1 MICEF
6 IHFYCDAECIVTT
19 LVMQELMWPPEAVSL
34 QNQYHLFTPPLMAQH
49 THTYTHTLY
58 VGFISYQNM
67 VFYRILL
74 STFTTRDRWYFKVRV
89 TWWLNEW
96 HLEYVFPFFSI
107 FAEKT
112 SLSLSSEKKNK
123 KKKLIWEM
131 NGYTCQA
138 GILYT
143 HTSSFHIITLQLPE
157 SCFHFHSP
165 WDRADHTA
173 HTPHV
178 QSTHTWCTYGEP
190 AALSHSPWNKTQIN
204 HSSTITY
211 CMCGIIIII
220 NV

>member
-1 MICEF
+1 M
-6 IHFYCDAECIVTT
+6 
-19 LVMQELMWPPEAVSL
+19 ELMRPPWSCE
-34 QNQYHLFTPPLMAQH
+34 PPIRATFSPHHWLHSTH
-49 THTYTHTLY
+49 THPLC
-58 VGFISYQNM
+58 GFISYQNV

-107 FAEKT
+107 FTEKT
-112 SLSLSSEKKNK
+112 SPCLSSK
-123 KKKLIWEM
+123 KKKEKKENLIWEM

-157 SCFHFHSP
+157 HYSYSHSP

-178 QSTHTWCTYGEP
+178 SSTHTWCTFMEP
-190 AALSHSPWNKTQIN
+190 AAFTHLEPRHRS
-204 HSSTITY
+204 ITH
-211 CMCGIIIII
+211 
-220 NV
+220 N